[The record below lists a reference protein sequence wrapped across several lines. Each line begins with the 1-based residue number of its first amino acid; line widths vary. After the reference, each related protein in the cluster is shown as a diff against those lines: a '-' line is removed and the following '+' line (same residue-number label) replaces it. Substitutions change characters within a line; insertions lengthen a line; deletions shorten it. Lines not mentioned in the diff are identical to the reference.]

1 MIAQVVA
8 LLEQLF
14 AITAA
19 EGLLSSVR
27 SFVTCEGCR
36 VKAGVRAETAPVSGQ
51 SSRSPRPSNGRH
63 VRSDLRRGVAL
74 AVLMARCFLF
84 DDRVRSGPI
93 WRRFCGSRSDD
104 RGGTAVCLPTA
115 VHLRLPPL
123 EPRHL
128 AGNASR
134 AMAVRAFPLAFES
147 F

>member
-8 LLEQLF
+8 LLEKLF
-14 AITAA
+14 AITAT
-19 EGLLSSVR
+19 EGLLSKVH
-27 SFVTCEGCR
+27 SFMTCESHR

-51 SSRSPRPSNGRH
+51 SSRYPRPSKGRH
-63 VRSDLRRGVAL
+63 VRNDLRRGVAL
-74 AVLMARCFLF
+74 AILIARCFLF

-104 RGGTAVCLPTA
+104 RGGTAVCPTTA

-134 AMAVRAFPLAFES
+134 AMAVRALPLAFES